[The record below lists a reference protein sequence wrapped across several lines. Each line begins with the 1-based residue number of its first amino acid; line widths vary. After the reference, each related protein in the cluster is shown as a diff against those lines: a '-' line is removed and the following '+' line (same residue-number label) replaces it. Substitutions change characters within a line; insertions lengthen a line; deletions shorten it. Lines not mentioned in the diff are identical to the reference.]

1 MNRYKKQMKKFIFL
15 FFLAVICIYGVPTVT
30 KAEVAGL
37 IPCSESSV
45 FNKRLQNTV
54 KKLELKKKKYDTSS
68 APYLAIEKQIQKTQ
82 VRFSNYRKAN
92 LLCGSDGL
100 PHLITD
106 GRWTHAGDFIFPGLL
121 FLYITGWIGWVGRG
135 YLLAIADTKKPAE
148 KEIILDIPLAIKFM
162 SSGFTWPLAAWQE
175 FSSGNLLKPDDKISI
190 SPR

>member
-1 MNRYKKQMKKFIFL
+1 MDQDNKQMKKFIIW
-15 FFLAVICIYGVPTVT
+15 FFLVIMCIQSIPNLA

-54 KKLELKKKKYDTSS
+54 KKLELKKKKYDASS

-82 VRFSNYRKAN
+82 IRFNNYRKAN

-135 YLLAIADTKKPAE
+135 YLLAVSDTKKPAE

-175 FSSGNLLKPDDKISI
+175 FSSGKLLTPDDKISI